1 MKKNPLPPYWKP
13 DAVAT
18 VEGWRDPLTGELL
31 VAHYGLVDEVVGG
44 EVVPNILEVESTPSN
59 SPLVVEEVV
68 KPSKRRKERK
78 DV

>member
-1 MKKNPLPPYWKP
+1 MKNPLPPYWKP

-18 VEGWRDPLTGELL
+18 VEGWRDPRTGELL
-31 VAHYGLVDEVVGG
+31 VAHYGLVDEVV
-44 EVVPNILEVESTPSN
+44 PNILEVESAPSH
-59 SPLVVEEVV
+59 SPLIVEEVV